1 MARGGL
7 NVLIF
12 TQQFASMIRS
22 NLPLVDVLDNL
33 AAETPQRR
41 LRASID
47 QVGLDVRRGMDL
59 GDALALHPA
68 NFDDVYVSVVKSGI
82 ESGRL
87 AEALTQIAEYQ
98 SVMHELARKVRS
110 ALTYPIFV
118 ILAFFGVFKAQV
130 FFILPRFELMFKNFG
145 KALPWP
151 TQFLLDLGAGW
162 KDNWFIIL
170 ATIGLVCLAFI
181 VWISTR
187 EGRSIWDRIKIRI
200 PIIGPVWRM
209 GALARFLRTLAV
221 QVQNDVPLL
230 DALRLAADA
239 ASNLYVREILN
250 DIADEV
256 ENGRG
261 IAESFREHQIF
272 HGIVLQMIAAGEE
285 AGTLD
290 ELLMSSANYFDNLTQ
305 DRLEKITGLI
315 NPVLTVVVGMAI
327 AGIMVAS
334 FLPVFQMGNTI

>member
-118 ILAFFGVFKAQV
+118 ILAFFGVFNAQV

-170 ATIGLVCLAFI
+170 ATIGLVCLALI